1 MPFELRD
8 GTGIEIRPI
17 RPDDKDLLARGW
29 ALLSPQTQ
37 QQRFLTAKPRLTNA
51 DLRYLTEVD
60 GAQHVALVAVLADR
74 PTHVAGVGR
83 FVRLED
89 DPETAEFAIVV
100 GDAFH
105 GQGLGGHLGD
115 LLAARAVELGVR
127 RFTATVLSE
136 NASVQRLIARISNH
150 LAYEHQ
156 TGGVREVVADLAA

>member
-60 GAQHVALVAVLADR
+60 GAQHVALHCGYVVARVKARFPDQKVIVGRWGRGTDLKKARTLLLSAGADR
-74 PTHVAGVGR
+74 V
-83 FVRLED
+83 
-89 DPETAEFAIVV
+89 TATLRE
-100 GDAFH
+100 
-105 GQGLGGHLGD
+105 
-115 LLAARAVELGVR
+115 ARAYLARLVHPLFPAPDLGPQAV
-127 RFTATVLSE
+127 
-136 NASVQRLIARISNH
+136 
-150 LAYEHQ
+150 
-156 TGGVREVVADLAA
+156 